1 MPLCA
6 CQLRFHSPFP
16 STLKQTTKN
25 SLITSSNPT
34 SNPLLTIGTY
44 VVDPTRGTG
53 YITIFDYFGGGT
65 MYITTGSQSNENIV
79 TLTNPTTVR
88 MLGVTLSTKAIP
100 VTMKDTVYIL
110 DLVKHFLSL

>member
-1 MPLCA
+1 
-6 CQLRFHSPFP
+6 
-16 STLKQTTKN
+16 
-25 SLITSSNPT
+25 
-34 SNPLLTIGTY
+34 
-44 VVDPTRGTG
+44 
-53 YITIFDYFGGGT
+53 